1 MNAEIIS
8 IGTELLL
15 GEIVD
20 TNSAHIARILRNIGL
35 NHFFTTM
42 VGDNETRITSA
53 LNIALDRAD
62 VIITTGGLG
71 PTVDD
76 MTRQAVAAATNRPL
90 VFQQDLF
97 DQIEDRFAR
106 FGSQMSEN
114 NRQQAFI
121 PEGALPIE
129 NPVGTAPC
137 FAVEC
142 ERGVVISLPGVPRE
156 MMHLLDTAV
165 VPYLQQRYAL
175 KSVIKARILR
185 TAGIG
190 ESQIDDAITDLM
202 RLTNPTVGL
211 AAHIGQTDIRIT
223 AKADDEATA
232 DQMIADVEAQVR
244 ERLGKYI
251 YGTEKDLIEEAL
263 VWALQ
268 QAGQKLALSE
278 TCVGRILAEQVAG
291 VPGSA
296 EVIAGVDSYEMV
308 ETLSGELGI
317 KEPVEP
323 EELGLLAARHTRD
336 RHNAD
341 LGIAVIARDN
351 ATIVGVTMPR
361 FEKVRVYRFD
371 ASDVPPAIWAL
382 TWGLALAWRGVS
394 SLV

>member
-35 NHFFTTM
+35 NIFFTTT
-42 VGDNETRITSA
+42 VGDNEVRIVSA

-62 VIITTGGLG
+62 VVITTGGLG

-76 MTRQAVAAATNRPL
+76 MTRQAVAAATDRPL
-90 VFQQDLF
+90 VFQQELY
-97 DQIEDRFAR
+97 DQIADRFAH
-106 FGSQMSEN
+106 FGSRMSEN

-137 FAVEC
+137 FAVES

-165 VPYLQQRYAL
+165 VPYLQQRFNL

-202 RLTNPTVGL
+202 KLTNPTVGL

-223 AKADDEATA
+223 AKADDETTA
-232 DQMIADVEAQVR
+232 DRMIADIEAQVR
-244 ERLGKYI
+244 ERLGKYV
-251 YGTEKDLIEEAL
+251 YGIDKDLIETAL
-263 VWALQ
+263 VAALQ
-268 QAGQKLALSE
+268 DTGKRLALSE
-278 TCVGRILAEQVAG
+278 TCSGGTLVQQVTA
-291 VPGSA
+291 VPGSSDVLA
-296 EVIAGVDSYEMV
+296 GADRYDTVEALYDTLGVDAA
-308 ETLSGELGI
+308 LD
-317 KEPVEP
+317 P
-323 EELGLLAARHTRD
+323 EELGLRAARYVRD
-336 RHNAD
+336 QHGAD
-341 LGIAVIARDN
+341 IGIAVIARSD
-351 ATIVGVTMPR
+351 ATIVSMTMPR
-361 FEKVRVYRFD
+361 FEKARVYRFSATD
-371 ASDVPPAIWAL
+371 GRPAIWAL
-382 TWGLALAWRGVS
+382 TWGLAQAWRWTS
-394 SLV
+394 NQE